1 MKFQVG
7 DKVLVLH
14 SNEEGEVVDVI
25 NDKMVMVEVR
35 GVKFPAYIDQLD
47 FPYFK
52 RFTEQ
57 KLFSQKKKP
66 KQYIDDVR
74 KEKETGFRQAVS
86 DGVWILFLPEFD
98 MDEFGDD
105 VITNLKVHLVNN
117 TSHGYQF
124 EYHLYFFG
132 KSSFDLTN
140 QVYAF
145 KDFYLHDVPFGDLSD
160 NPVFSFDF
168 SLISPDK
175 TKAAHYE
182 ASVKIKPKQLF
193 NKIEELKRKGEAT
206 FSYQL
211 FKDYPDRLPE
221 AEIPVTP
228 PPADGY
234 KVYDAKEARQHL
246 EPARHE
252 LDLHI
257 ERLTPDWQHLS
268 ALEKL
273 ALQLQTFEKYLDL
286 AIAHHLPSMIIIHGV
301 GTGRLRDEVHEA
313 LRYKREVKTFVNQYD
328 PRFGYG
334 ATEVFFQY

>member
-14 SNEEGEVVDVI
+14 SNEEGEVVDLI

-52 RFTEQ
+52 RFTEK
-57 KLFSQKKKP
+57 KLFPEKKKP
-66 KQYIDDVR
+66 KTFIDDVR
-74 KEKETGFRQAVS
+74 KEKGSNFKQVA
-86 DGVWILFLPEFD
+86 DGIWLLFLPEFD

-105 VITNLKVHLVNN
+105 VVRNLKIHLVNH
-117 TSHGYQF
+117 TSHGYRF
-124 EYHLYFFG
+124 TYHLSFFG

-140 QVYAF
+140 EVYAF
-145 KDFYLHDVPFGDLSD
+145 KDFYLHDVPFSDLSD
-160 NPVFSFDF
+160 SPTFSFDF
-168 SLISPDK
+168 SLITPDK
-175 TKAAHYE
+175 TKASHYE

-193 NKIEELKRKGEAT
+193 NKIEELKQKGEAT
-206 FSYQL
+206 FSYLL
-211 FKDYPDRLPE
+211 FKDYPDRSAEPEVSVNLPSG
-221 AEIPVTP
+221 
-228 PPADGY
+228 DGY
-234 KVYDAKEARQHL
+234 KVYDAAQARQHL
-246 EPARHE
+246 EPAKHE

-257 ERLTPDWQHLS
+257 ERLAGDWHNMS
-268 ALEKL
+268 SLEKL
-273 ALQLQTFEKYLDL
+273 TLQLQTFEKYFDL

-301 GTGRLRDEVHEA
+301 GTGRLRDELHET
-313 LRYKREVKTFVNQYD
+313 LKYRREVKTFINQYD